1 MSAGIRLIAGLGNPG
16 PAYVNT
22 RHNAGAWF
30 VMRIADQAGVSL
42 GETARFKG
50 QHAILRNESYSHELH
65 LLIPSTFMNLS
76 GQSVAA
82 LARYYD
88 IPAKCILVAHDDIDL
103 ETGDIRLK
111 MDGGHGGHN
120 GLRDIMSH
128 LGSAGFH
135 RLRIGVAHPG
145 HRNDVTGHVLS
156 APSRTERAIID
167 EAMQRA
173 EHILPDLL
181 AGKFQQATQTLH
193 TRDK

>member
-16 PAYVNT
+16 PAYENT

-30 VMRIADQAGVSL
+30 VTGIASQAEVSL
-42 GETARFKG
+42 RETSRFKG
-50 QHAILRNESYSHELH
+50 QHAILRCESSEHELH

-88 IPAKCILVAHDDIDL
+88 IPPKSILVAHDDIDL
-103 ETGDIRLK
+103 EAGDIRLK
-111 MDGGHGGHN
+111 LDGGHGGHN
-120 GLRDIMSH
+120 GLRDIISH
-128 LGSAGFH
+128 LGSAAFH

-145 HRNDVTGHVLS
+145 HRNEVADHVLS
-156 APSRTERAIID
+156 APSRTDRALID
-167 EAMQRA
+167 KAMENAEAV
-173 EHILPDLL
+173 LPALL